1 MNMDKYNHR
10 ERVQMILAGE
20 TPDRFAAS
28 FWRHFYHL
36 EHHAEG
42 TIEAM
47 VGFQK
52 MFDWDFM
59 KLNPRAEYHVQG
71 WGQELDY
78 SHHEHAKHTKKTFPV
93 TSVDDW
99 ARIQPLPLS
108 SPPLAEHLKVVAGI
122 RKALGKELPIL
133 MTVFTPLSVAG
144 RMVEDRQTLVDH
156 LSNHPDKVE
165 PALDAIGRTFA
176 AFASEL
182 RNAGAD
188 GLFYATTHWASAD
201 LLTWKEYERF
211 GVPFDLKVIEATEES
226 ALNLLHICAS
236 NNYLAQLSKLDYHS
250 GMFNWDSCDPTNL
263 PLDRAYDQFP
273 HRTLV
278 GGIDQNGWLKH
289 SNPDEIKYQ
298 IDRLKGEHDS
308 SRLIIGPGCSMPP
321 EVPMENLRV
330 IRDNL

>member
-1 MNMDKYNHR
+1 
-10 ERVQMILAGE
+10 MILAGE

-59 KLNPRAEYHVQG
+59 KLNPRAEYHVQS
-71 WGQELDY
+71 WGQQLEY
-78 SHHEHAKHTKKTFPV
+78 SHDEFAKHTKKNFPI
-93 TSVDDW
+93 TTVDDW
-99 ARIQPLPLS
+99 SNVQPLPLS
-108 SPPLAEHLKVVAGI
+108 SPPLAEHLKVVTGV

-144 RMVEDRQTLVDH
+144 RMVKDHQTLVDH
-156 LSNHPDKVE
+156 LRDHPDRVA
-165 PALDAIGRTFA
+165 PALTAIAATFA
-176 AFASEL
+176 AFAAEL

-188 GLFYATTHWASAD
+188 GLFYATTHWASAN
-201 LLTWKEYERF
+201 LLTWEEYQRF
-211 GVPFDLKVIEATEES
+211 GVPYDLKVIEATE
-226 ALNLLHICAS
+226 ADAMNLLHVCAS
-236 NNYLAQLSKLDYHS
+236 NNYLKPLSRIDYRCR
-250 GMFNWDSCDPTNL
+250 MFNWDSSDPTNL
-263 PLDRAYDQFP
+263 PLDKAYDRFP
-273 HRTLV
+273 HHTLV
-278 GGIDQNGWLKH
+278 GGVDQSGWLKH
-289 SNPDEIKYQ
+289 SSPDEICHQ

-321 EVPMENLRV
+321 EAPMDNLRA
-330 IRDNL
+330 IRESL